1 MAWCTNIQPN
11 PTIIAT
17 VAQIEGN
24 PPRLPM
30 MNPSVHI
37 SHSEGMWD
45 DDAIPIITDKHPN
58 IQGATKIIAGN
69 MIEQIMPFLHSCL
82 GILYIST
89 SGSFFMSLKPFVS

>member
-1 MAWCTNIQPN
+1 M
-11 PTIIAT
+11 IIAI

-45 DDAIPIITDKHPN
+45 DDAMPSNTDKHPN
-58 IQGATKIIAGN
+58 SQGATKIIAGN
-69 MIEQIMPFLHSCL
+69 VIEQIMPFLHSFL
-82 GILYIST
+82 GGLYIST
-89 SGSFFMSLKPFVS
+89 SGSFFMGLKPFVP